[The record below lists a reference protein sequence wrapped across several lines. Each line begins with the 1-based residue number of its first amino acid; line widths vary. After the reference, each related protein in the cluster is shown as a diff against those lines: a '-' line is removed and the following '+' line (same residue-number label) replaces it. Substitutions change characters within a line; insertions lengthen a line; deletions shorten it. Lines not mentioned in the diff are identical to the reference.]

1 MTTTNQKNLEEI
13 RTEANVILKV
23 VDQFVKAGLLEQA
36 KEHLEKA
43 RLIDPTNAYIYAFQ
57 ERIAFLKEEA
67 AKKNIAVSNRKVME
81 DAAREKIDADRRR
94 VEAER
99 SMKVNEEDLKK
110 IDGWLQKKAED
121 EKRQQEEL
129 ANAASGRPAPESS
142 PAPKMQSPVSPV
154 PEPAPASKILSPVSS
169 PLEPAPKNQTPAAP
183 AHEPLPAPKNQT
195 PAAPA
200 HGPSPVIKNQT
211 PAAPV
216 HEPLPAPKIPCPVT
230 PVQKPV
236 PAPKNP
242 DPVASAPGTVPK
254 NPRPAPPVPS
264 HLQRIAEKFPE
275 QSSVSAS
282 LPSSEQS
289 AKQAD
294 DAHDMYKRVLL
305 LAWAD
310 GAISPEEESQLRD
323 LRTTLRITA
332 AEHTKIELEAKEES
346 YTHAFTL
353 VWTSGMSS
361 KERSAVINELRHKY
375 QISSE
380 IHSRI
385 ESKILTEF
393 GQREYKPT
401 LYVIDDDENVLAMII
416 RILEGGGF
424 AVKAFNTS
432 DEALNE
438 LKHDLPDLIV
448 SDINL
453 ETSTIGG
460 FSFYEN
466 IRQLQHLS
474 HVPFIFLSGMTDE
487 GMVRYGK
494 GLGADD
500 YITKPF
506 SGDMLLDTI
515 KGKLKRYKQMKTQ
528 TA

>member
-1 MTTTNQKNLEEI
+1 MITTNQKNLEEI

-36 KEHLEKA
+36 KDHLEKA

-67 AKKNIAVSNRKVME
+67 AKKNIAVSNRKAME
-81 DAAREKIDADRRR
+81 DAAREKIEADRRR
-94 VEAER
+94 VEEER

-121 EKRQQEEL
+121 EKHQQEEL
-129 ANAASGRPAPESS
+129 ARAASGRPAPESS
-142 PAPKMQSPVSPV
+142 PAPKIQTVSPV

-169 PLEPAPKNQTPAAP
+169 PLEPAPKNQTPTAP
-183 AHEPLPAPKNQT
+183 VQGPSPAPKNQT
-195 PAAPA
+195 PAAPVQ
-200 HGPSPVIKNQT
+200 GPSPAPKNQT

-216 HEPLPAPKIPCPVT
+216 HEPSQAPKIPGPVV

-236 PAPKNP
+236 PAPKNSG
-242 DPVASAPGTVPK
+242 PVAPAPGTAPK

-289 AKQAD
+289 VKQAD

-346 YTHAFTL
+346 YIHAFTL